1 MMLGIALGLVVA
13 MALMLIRL
21 FVGPSLYDRVLA
33 VNSFGTKTVLFL
45 AVFASLIGRQDGVD
59 IALLYALINFVATIA
74 ILKFF
79 RFRAFSLALAR
90 SDAQGSEVSSTSA
103 SGASS

>member
-1 MMLGIALGLVVA
+1 MALGMMLGIALGLIGA

-21 FVGPSLYDRVLA
+21 FAGPSLYDRVLA
-33 VNSFGTKTVLFL
+33 VNSFGTKTVLLL
-45 AVFASLIGRQDGVD
+45 AVFAFIIGRTDAID

-90 SDAQGSEVSSTSA
+90 HESSA
-103 SGASS
+103 DEP